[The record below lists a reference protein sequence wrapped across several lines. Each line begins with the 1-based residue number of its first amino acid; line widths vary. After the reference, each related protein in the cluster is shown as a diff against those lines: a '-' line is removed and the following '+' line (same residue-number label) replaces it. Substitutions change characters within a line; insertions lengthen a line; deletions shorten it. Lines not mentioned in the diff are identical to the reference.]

1 MLKKGSKGQAV
12 KSLQSFLGVN
22 ADGVFGNETEN
33 AVKEFQK
40 QFNLRPDG
48 VVGKETYEALGIL
61 TSDISENCDNEDDT
75 IITNYFLPENEYF
88 KSVQKKN
95 WVFLHYTAGGSNPF
109 KVVDDWARDNR
120 GRVGT
125 EFVIGGQSVNGND
138 AKYDGVIV
146 RAIPEGGYGWHLG
159 IGNNELHRN
168 SIGIE
173 ICSMGYLTKGG
184 YWTRVTRNGE
194 TKRVFIKKNPESFY
208 TYTGVEAHK
217 SQILILEEPF
227 LGHIA
232 WHKFSDKQISS
243 VQNVL
248 ELIEKRDGIDI
259 KKGLP
264 EMIKKEGWKA
274 FANRNL
280 RFIERNYGVYS
291 HTNASVQKLDVFPQ
305 PELIELLTTL

>member
-109 KVVDDWARDNR
+109 KVVDDWAR
-120 GRVGT
+120 
-125 EFVIGGQSVNGND
+125 
-138 AKYDGVIV
+138 
-146 RAIPEGGYGWHLG
+146 
-159 IGNNELHRN
+159 
-168 SIGIE
+168 
-173 ICSMGYLTKGG
+173 
-184 YWTRVTRNGE
+184 
-194 TKRVFIKKNPESFY
+194 
-208 TYTGVEAHK
+208 
-217 SQILILEEPF
+217 
-227 LGHIA
+227 
-232 WHKFSDKQISS
+232 IS
-243 VQNVL
+243 
-248 ELIEKRDGIDI
+248 
-259 KKGLP
+259 
-264 EMIKKEGWKA
+264 
-274 FANRNL
+274 
-280 RFIERNYGVYS
+280 
-291 HTNASVQKLDVFPQ
+291 
-305 PELIELLTTL
+305 